1 MNILF
6 VGTAFV
12 KMLPRLQEDLPG
24 HQVRACSR
32 EEMPAR
38 IAGSEILIPPGLPV
52 GEELMRLAG
61 PRLKLIQ
68 QWGVGVEEIDLD
80 AAARAGIAVCNVPSA
95 GTGNAESVAEMA
107 LLLMLAL
114 ARRLPLALENVK
126 KLVWSSPQGK
136 SLWRKTACVVGLG
149 HVGRAVLQRLAPF
162 DMQLIGINRSWRND
176 FKSLPLTE
184 FYPLSA
190 GDNGLAKADFVIL
203 CLALNQNTAGFFS
216 AHEFSLLKPNAFL
229 INVARGGLVDK
240 PALLA
245 ALRDRRLGGVGL
257 DVFWQEPPDP
267 ADEIF
272 IYPQVLATPHIAGI
286 TDTSLLGIMAEVV
299 ANISRLEKGLPPL
312 NCLNPAAGACEVK

>member
-6 VGTAFV
+6 VGATFV
-12 KMLPRLQEDLPG
+12 KMLSRLQEDLPG
-24 HQVRACSR
+24 HQVQACAKDA
-32 EEMPAR
+32 MPEL
-38 IAGSEILIPPGLPV
+38 IAGTEVLVPPGLEV
-52 GEELMRLAG
+52 GADLMLLAG
-61 PRLKLIQ
+61 PKLKLIQ
-68 QWGVGVEEIDLD
+68 QWGVGVEDIDLE
-80 AAARAGIAVCNVPSA
+80 AAARAGIYVCNVPAA

-114 ARRLPLALENVK
+114 ARRLPLALENVRK
-126 KLVWSSPQGK
+126 QIWWSPQGK
-136 SLWRKTACVVGLG
+136 SLWQKTACVVGLG

-162 DMQLIGINRSWRND
+162 GMELIGINRSWKED

-184 FYPLSA
+184 FYPLSTA
-190 GDNGLAKADFVIL
+190 DNGLTKADFVIL

-216 AHEFSLLKPNAFL
+216 GREFSLLKPSVFL
-229 INVARGGLVDK
+229 INVARGGLIDK

-272 IYPQVLATPHIAGI
+272 IYPQVLATPHIAGV
-286 TDTSLLGIMAEVV
+286 TDSSFTGIMAAVV
-299 ANISRLEKGLPPL
+299 NNINKLDKGLPLL
-312 NCLNPAAGACEVK
+312 NCVNMAAGAWKTN

>member
-6 VGTAFV
+6 VGATFI

-24 HQVRACSR
+24 HQVQACSK
-32 EEMPAR
+32 EEMPGL
-38 IAGSEILIPPGLPV
+38 IAGSEILVPPGIDV
-52 GEELMRLAG
+52 GEELMLLAG
-61 PRLKLIQ
+61 PKLKLIQ
-68 QWGVGVEEIDLD
+68 QWGVGVDDIDLE
-80 AAARAGIAVCNVPSA
+80 AAARAGIYVCNVPAA

-114 ARRLPLALENVK
+114 ARRLPLALENVRK
-126 KLVWSSPQGK
+126 QVWWSPQGK

-162 DMQLIGINRSWRND
+162 DMELIGINRSWKED

-190 GDNGLAKADFVIL
+190 GDNGLTKADFVIL

-216 AHEFSLLKPNAFL
+216 GREFSLLKPSAFL
-229 INVARGGLVDK
+229 INVARGGLIDK

-245 ALRDRRLGGVGL
+245 ALRDRKLGGVGL

-272 IYPQVLATPHIAGI
+272 IYPQVLATPHVGGV
-286 TDTSLLGIMAEVV
+286 TDTSQNGIMAAV
-299 ANISRLEKGLPPL
+299 AANVKRLAAGREPL
-312 NCLNPAAGACEVK
+312 HCLNLGILKK

>member
-6 VGTAFV
+6 VGAAFV
-12 KMLPRLQEDLPG
+12 KMLSRLQEDLPG
-24 HQVRACSR
+24 HQVQACAK
-32 EEMPAR
+32 EEMPALL
-38 IAGSEILIPPGLPV
+38 AGTEVLIPPGLEV
-52 GEELMRLAG
+52 GEDLILLAG
-61 PRLKLIQ
+61 PQLKLIQ
-68 QWGVGVEEIDLD
+68 QWGVGVEDIDLE
-80 AAARAGIAVCNVPSA
+80 AAARAGIYVCNVPAA

-114 ARRLPLALENVK
+114 ARRLPLALENVRK
-126 KLVWSSPQGK
+126 QIWWSPQGK
-136 SLWRKTACVVGLG
+136 SLWQKTACVVGLG

-162 DMQLIGINRSWRND
+162 DMELIGINRSWKKD

-190 GDNGLAKADFVIL
+190 WDNGLVKADFVIL

-216 AHEFSLLKPNAFL
+216 GREFSLLKQNAYL
-229 INVARGGLVDK
+229 INVARGGLIDK

-245 ALRDRRLGGVGL
+245 ALRDRKLGGVGL

-272 IYPQVLATPHIAGI
+272 IYPQVLATPHVGGV
-286 TDTSLLGIMAEVV
+286 TDTSLKGIMAAVA
-299 ANISRLEKGLPPL
+299 ANINRLAAGQEPL
-312 NCLNPAAGACEVK
+312 HCLNLEFLKK